1 MNTSAL
7 YENERAIMASNWR
20 QAGFDVQEAVL
31 PAAQTQDN
39 QARASFPGMYSFRLP
54 RDGIEL
60 IADEEKRAGR
70 LRLLL
75 GGSST
80 QPRASEGGSR

>member
-1 MNTSAL
+1 
-7 YENERAIMASNWR
+7 MASNWR

-54 RDGIEL
+54 RDGFEL

-70 LRLLL
+70 LPASYSVDQVLNLEPLKAAHAEL
-75 GGSST
+75 GIK
-80 QPRASEGGSR
+80 E